1 VAAFNSVAGNGF
13 EVGQGQ
19 NGAQLPAGLPP
30 SVVQQI
36 STLAHS
42 VFVSGYIDAM
52 KPTLVVPIV
61 ALSLTAAA
69 TVLIKRD
76 AGPIAQKGESAT
88 GDLRG
93 DSAIAANPVVAQ
105 ATVDGRGPG
114 VPVPTATATALALLA
129 DGKVQPLVP
138 ASQVANGSALLLD
151 VSKVLGAESIPRPI
165 ESIPLPPSSDPLP
178 ALAAELVRVELLVR
192 GLEAGVL
199 EFSDNGRRGLLCV
212 ANREVR
218 SAWLREDSREVCGEE
233 AQRELLE
240 WRAGTIEARI
250 LTAVQAEAISW
261 LWSLPELCRSMPLDW
276 IQTRK
281 VLDQLRSMPGR
292 LAVWLQIPEEPAVA
306 LFSEGRVV
314 MAYSSQRSALSQNDF
329 ESLMERPGAI
339 SIRWSKV
346 SSGDSPDLI
355 ATPAIDAES

>member
-1 VAAFNSVAGNGF
+1 
-13 EVGQGQ
+13 
-19 NGAQLPAGLPP
+19 
-30 SVVQQI
+30 
-36 STLAHS
+36 
-42 VFVSGYIDAM
+42 
-52 KPTLVVPIV
+52 
-61 ALSLTAAA
+61 
-69 TVLIKRD
+69 
-76 AGPIAQKGESAT
+76 
-88 GDLRG
+88 
-93 DSAIAANPVVAQ
+93 
-105 ATVDGRGPG
+105 
-114 VPVPTATATALALLA
+114 
-129 DGKVQPLVP
+129 
-138 ASQVANGSALLLD
+138 
-151 VSKVLGAESIPRPI
+151 
-165 ESIPLPPSSDPLP
+165 LP

-192 GLEAGVL
+192 RLESGVL
-199 EFSDNGRRGLLCV
+199 EFSDDGRRGLLCV

-250 LTAVQAEAISW
+250 LTAVEAEAISW

-306 LFSEGRVV
+306 LFSEGQVV
-314 MAYSSQRSALSQNDF
+314 MAYSSQRSALGQNDF

-346 SSGDSPDLI
+346 SSSDTHQLT
-355 ATPAIDAES
+355 AAPAIDAES